1 MKNHPLLTA
10 SPPGSASSVACRLTE
25 EHHCCPARDWPACSQ
40 CCWPGLAHPQHA
52 GAEQPYPLACPGSV
66 NIPLPSPV
74 DCKSLTRN
82 PLCWM
87 RCTGVPR
94 TLTWGGRVLPP
105 PDGMNQLHPAHRLA
119 APCTAALSAL
129 RLRPRRCALCR
140 ASPASAACRLP
151 GLPCP
156 QLHSLLT
163 GQRPFPL
170 LSVRPPMLIMMGH
183 VPSRRPH
190 VWSCSPRRAAAGS
203 NMLTLYSNR
212 RRSWRE
218 PAGRQQ
224 R

>member
-105 PDGMNQLHPAHRLA
+105 PDGMNQLTLLTASCPMHSCPLRSLAAAASLRTVSGLARLRDLPAPRLALPTAALPAHRP
-119 APCTAALSAL
+119 APITTAVS
-129 RLRPRRCALCR
+129 R
-140 ASPASAACRLP
+140 ARYAS
-151 GLPCP
+151 
-156 QLHSLLT
+156 S
-163 GQRPFPL
+163 
-170 LSVRPPMLIMMGH
+170 
-183 VPSRRPH
+183 
-190 VWSCSPRRAAAGS
+190 
-203 NMLTLYSNR
+203 
-212 RRSWRE
+212 
-218 PAGRQQ
+218 
-224 R
+224 

>member
-1 MKNHPLLTA
+1 VLLAWTCSPAACRSGAAVPPGMPWLSQYTA
-10 SPPGSASSVACRLTE
+10 SEPG
-25 EHHCCPARDWPACSQ
+25 
-40 CCWPGLAHPQHA
+40 GLQV
-52 GAEQPYPLACPGSV
+52 S
-66 NIPLPSPV
+66 
-74 DCKSLTRN
+74 DRN